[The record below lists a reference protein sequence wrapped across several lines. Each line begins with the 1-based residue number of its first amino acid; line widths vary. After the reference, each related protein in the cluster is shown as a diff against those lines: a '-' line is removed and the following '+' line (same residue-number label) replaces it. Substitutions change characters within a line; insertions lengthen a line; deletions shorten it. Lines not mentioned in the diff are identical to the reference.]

1 MKNWMKLYFPSLL
14 LRHKWHTNR
23 RNLKVDDVCLLQ
35 DEWKMAKVVEIYPDR
50 NGTVRNIQV
59 LIKPNQDE
67 TSKYKSSQGYEV
79 KRQVSK
85 LLLLVPAEDQENC
98 GKEEVEDVEVDKVIS
113 EDEVKDAEVEK
124 VILED
129 DVEVKSTVLEED
141 DVCDAMAPSV
151 SSSYNSPDAQKQDED
166 AAEHQE
172 EDDKEPGGNVIAS
185 RRSPRFGHTNA

>member
-50 NGTVRNIQV
+50 TGTVRNIQV

-98 GKEEVEDVEVDKVIS
+98 GKEEVEDVEV
-113 EDEVKDAEVEK
+113 EK

-151 SSSYNSPDAQKQDED
+151 SSSYNSPDAQKQDE
-166 AAEHQE
+166 AAALQE
-172 EDDKEPGGNVIAS
+172 VEVDEEPGGNVVAS
-185 RRSPRFGHTNA
+185 RRSPRFRHTNA